1 MADTNKIQAIT
12 RTDFGKGAS
21 RRDRR
26 EGFVPV
32 VLYGH
37 GTDPRHLKLKTLEFA
52 AILRENGT
60 NAVLALDIDGTEQ
73 LALTKQVDVEPIK
86 RFIEHADLLVVKK
99 GEKVEV
105 SVYVTTT
112 GEAAP
117 GTLVTQDLSEIVVE
131 ADALK
136 IPENFEIDLEGAE
149 VGTQFTAGDIT
160 LPAGVTLVT
169 DPEIL
174 IVNVAEAP
182 SQDELEA
189 ELDQDMV
196 AEADAGSESD
206 AGEDAEGESESGEGE
221 ESSEGDSE
229 E

>member
-1 MADTNKIQAIT
+1 MADANKIKAIA

-37 GTDPRHLKLKTLEFA
+37 GTDPRHLKLDTLEFA
-52 AILRENGT
+52 AILRNSGANSILT
-60 NAVLALDIDGTEQ
+60 LDIDGEEQ

-105 SVYVTTT
+105 NVYVTTV

-117 GTLVTQDLSEIVVE
+117 GTLVTQDLSEITIE

-136 IPENFEIDLEGAE
+136 IPEDFEIDIEGAE
-149 VGTQFTAGDIT
+149 VGTQVTAGDIK
-160 LPAGVTLVT
+160 LPAGVTLIT

-174 IVNVAEAP
+174 IINVGEAP
-182 SQDELEA
+182 TEDDLEA
-189 ELDQDMV
+189 ELDQDV
-196 AEADAGSESD
+196 LAEVDAEAEEAAETSE
-206 AGEDAEGESESGEGE
+206 EEGESSE
-221 ESSEGDSE
+221 ESSEEGKSE
-229 E
+229 EE

>member
-1 MADTNKIQAIT
+1 MADANKIKAIA

-37 GTDPRHLKLKTLEFA
+37 GTDPRHLKLDTLEFA
-52 AILRENGT
+52 AILRNSGANSILT
-60 NAVLALDIDGTEQ
+60 LDIDGEEQ

-105 SVYVTTT
+105 NVYVTTV

-117 GTLVTQDLSEIVVE
+117 GTLVTQDLSEITIE
-131 ADALK
+131 ADALN
-136 IPENFEIDLEGAE
+136 IPEDFEINIEGAE
-149 VGTQFTAGDIT
+149 VGTQVTAGDIK
-160 LPAGVTLVT
+160 LPAGVSLVT

-174 IVNVAEAP
+174 IINVGEAP
-182 SQDELEA
+182 TEDDLEA
-189 ELDQDMV
+189 ELDQDV
-196 AEADAGSESD
+196 LAEVDAEAEEAAETSE
-206 AGEDAEGESESGEGE
+206 EEGESSE
-221 ESSEGDSE
+221 ESSEEGKSE
-229 E
+229 EE

>member
-1 MADTNKIQAIT
+1 MADANKIKAIA

-37 GTDPRHLKLKTLEFA
+37 GTDPRHLKLDTLEFA
-52 AILRENGT
+52 AILRNSGANSILT
-60 NAVLALDIDGTEQ
+60 LDIDGEEQ

-105 SVYVTTT
+105 NVYVTTV

-117 GTLVTQDLSEIVVE
+117 GTLVTQDLSEITIE
-131 ADALK
+131 ADALN
-136 IPENFEIDLEGAE
+136 IPEEFEIDIEGAE
-149 VGTQFTAGDIT
+149 VGTQVTAGDIK
-160 LPAGVTLVT
+160 LPAGVSLVT

-174 IVNVAEAP
+174 IINVGEAP
-182 SQDELEA
+182 TEDDLEA
-189 ELDQDMV
+189 ELDQDV
-196 AEADAGSESD
+196 LAEVDAEAEEAAETSE
-206 AGEDAEGESESGEGE
+206 EEGESSE
-221 ESSEGDSE
+221 ESSEEGKSE
-229 E
+229 EE

>member
-1 MADTNKIQAIT
+1 MADANKIKAIA

-37 GTDPRHLKLKTLEFA
+37 GTDPRHLKLDTLEFA
-52 AILRENGT
+52 AILRNSGANSILT
-60 NAVLALDIDGTEQ
+60 LDIDGEEQ

-105 SVYVTTT
+105 NVYVTTV

-117 GTLVTQDLSEIVVE
+117 GTLVTQDLSEITIE
-131 ADALK
+131 ADALN
-136 IPENFEIDLEGAE
+136 IPEDFEINIEGAE
-149 VGTQFTAGDIT
+149 VGTQVTAGDIK
-160 LPAGVTLVT
+160 LPAGVSLVT

-174 IVNVAEAP
+174 IINVGEAP
-182 SQDELEA
+182 TEDDLEA
-189 ELDQDMV
+189 ELDQDV
-196 AEADAGSESD
+196 LAEVDAEAEEAAETSE
-206 AGEDAEGESESGEGE
+206 EEGESSE
-221 ESSEGDSE
+221 ESSEEGQSE
-229 E
+229 EE

>member
-1 MADTNKIQAIT
+1 MADTNKIKAEV
-12 RTDFGKGAS
+12 RDEFGKGAS

-37 GTDPRHLKLKTLEFA
+37 GSEPRHLKLKTLDFA

-60 NAVLALDIDGTEQ
+60 NAVLSLDIDGEEQ

-105 SVYVTTT
+105 SVYVTTV
-112 GEAAP
+112 GEAGP

-136 IPENFEIDLEGAE
+136 IPEGFEIDLEGAE
-149 VGTQFTAGDIT
+149 VCTQFTAGDIK

-174 IVNVAEAP
+174 VVNVAEAP
-182 SQDELEA
+182 SEEELEA

-196 AEADAGSESD
+196 AEADAGSEDGESED
-206 AGEDAEGESESGEGE
+206 AEESSEEAEGESEGGE
-221 ESSEGDSE
+221 EE
-229 E
+229 